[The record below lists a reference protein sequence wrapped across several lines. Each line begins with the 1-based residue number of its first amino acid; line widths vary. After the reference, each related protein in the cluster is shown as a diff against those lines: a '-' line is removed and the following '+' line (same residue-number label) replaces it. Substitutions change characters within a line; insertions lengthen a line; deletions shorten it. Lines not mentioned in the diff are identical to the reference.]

1 MRSRSRTSRRWA
13 TLALTLALARTLALT
28 LVLTLTLTKV
38 YTLFVD
44 VKRSTQFLVEYQNEF
59 MFSEI
64 QVS

>member
-1 MRSRSRTSRRWA
+1 MTL
-13 TLALTLALARTLALT
+13 TLALTLALALT
-28 LVLTLTLTKV
+28 LTLTRTRTLTLTLTKV

>member
-13 TLALTLALARTLALT
+13 ALALTLALT
-28 LVLTLTLTKV
+28 LTLTLTKV